1 MKHMILMAVFLLLTG
16 CFISTPE
23 HHPDGPGNS
32 ENAPGHNKHCGE
44 GPGNSG
50 NAPGHN
56 KDCN

>member
-1 MKHMILMAVFLLLTG
+1 MKLIFVMSAFILLSACYVV
-16 CFISTPE
+16 SPR
-23 HHPDGPGNS
+23 HDSGPGNS

-56 KDCN
+56 KDCY

>member
-1 MKHMILMAVFLLLTG
+1 MKLIFVMLAFMLLSA
-16 CFISTPE
+16 CYVVSPR
-23 HHPDGPGNS
+23 HDGPGNS

>member
-1 MKHMILMAVFLLLTG
+1 MKLIFVMAAFILLNACYVVR
-16 CFISTPE
+16 PV
-23 HHPDGPGNS
+23 HDGPGNS
-32 ENAPGHNKHCGE
+32 ENAPGHNKRCGE